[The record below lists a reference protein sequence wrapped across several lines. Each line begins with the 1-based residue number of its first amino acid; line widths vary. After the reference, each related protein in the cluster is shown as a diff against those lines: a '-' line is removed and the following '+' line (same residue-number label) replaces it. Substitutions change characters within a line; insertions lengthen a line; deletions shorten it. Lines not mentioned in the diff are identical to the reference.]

1 MAIRRSEWV
10 STAELSSWL
19 DCTARH
25 ILDLAKEGILE
36 RAVDE
41 DGKEKLGRWSLK
53 SSVVR
58 YVRFMK
64 SKQSASAESKVTL
77 DELNRRQLLAKV
89 ERSELI
95 LEAQRGTLHPSKLIY
110 DLYSDR
116 IRAARETALSLPN
129 KIAQQLADETDVA
142 KVYKVLTGEIE
153 EMLNRLSE
161 PKTEEVMRDTS
172 KYIPVEED
180 DTEVLE

>member
-1 MAIRRSEWV
+1 MAIKRSEWV
-10 STAELSSWL
+10 STNELASWL

-25 ILDLAKEGILE
+25 VLDLAKEGILE

-53 SSVVR
+53 SSIVR
-58 YVRFMK
+58 YVRFIK

-116 IRAARETALSLPN
+116 IRAARETALSMPN
-129 KIAQQLADETDVA
+129 KISQMVADETDVA
-142 KVYKVLTGEIE
+142 KVYKILTLEVE

-161 PKTEEVMRDTS
+161 PKRDEVMKDTS
-172 KYIPVEED
+172 KYIVEED
-180 DTEVLE
+180 DTDAVA